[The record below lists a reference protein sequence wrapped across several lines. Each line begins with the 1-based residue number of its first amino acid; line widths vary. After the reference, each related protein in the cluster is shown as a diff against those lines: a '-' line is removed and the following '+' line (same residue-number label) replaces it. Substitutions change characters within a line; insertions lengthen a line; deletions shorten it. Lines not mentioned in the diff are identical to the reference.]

1 MCWLTSLAWLVSLI
15 FSLVVLSLDALLSSC
30 RESILP
36 ALGDSQ
42 WATLYS
48 LVRFLLQRTVS
59 SVNIARVFLEFR
71 AYQFA
76 MPVLSHF

>member
-1 MCWLTSLAWLVSLI
+1 MCWLTFLAWLRSLI
-15 FSLVVLSLDALLSSC
+15 LPLAVLSLDALLSSF

-42 WATLYS
+42 WVILYS

-59 SVNIARVFLEFR
+59 PVNIALVFLKFR
-71 AYQFA
+71 ADQFV

>member
-1 MCWLTSLAWLVSLI
+1 MCWLTSLAWLGSLI
-15 FSLVVLSLDALLSSC
+15 FSLAVLSLDALSSC

-48 LVRFLLQRTVS
+48 LVRFLSQRTVS
-59 SVNIARVFLEFR
+59 PVNIAHVFLKFR
-71 AYQFA
+71 AYQFV